1 MRPVV
6 RLLTAT
12 CSAALITV
20 PVLAQSRAAA
30 AAAAVPGPART
41 ISAGRYE
48 FTRTDDDGD
57 VSTGTVTWSGQQM
70 RIDMHRGTSGR
81 ARERSGGANITVS
94 ANDRGYTLVDFAT
107 NTVRQV
113 KPENREISEMP
124 MATFEQIIGKALG
137 LVGGIVQMQVRDA
150 GINAR
155 EVGPGGDVA
164 GLSTRQYRMTEEYN
178 VRIGVFGMNAEE
190 KHHRVVTEFWVPVDS
205 GLPRN
210 PLFELL
216 TRSASATAQQ
226 DANHQLNV
234 ARARAALFRGA
245 PIKAVVTVTE
255 AGESPKR
262 SQIEVTSVSAAV
274 PDASLFVLPQ
284 GYRVK
289 RNDLSFSL

>member
-1 MRPVV
+1 MHHAI
-6 RLLTAT
+6 RLISAA
-12 CSAALITV
+12 CSAAILTA
-20 PVLAQSRAAA
+20 PALAQA
-30 AAAAVPGPART
+30 PART
-41 ISAGRYE
+41 MSAGRYE

-57 VSTGTVTWSGQQM
+57 VSTGTVSWSGQQM
-70 RIDMHRGTSGR
+70 RIDMHRRAAGREQQRDGGGKATTSD
-81 ARERSGGANITVS
+81 ER
-94 ANDRGYTLVDFAT
+94 RYTLVDFAT

-124 MATFEQIIGKALG
+124 LATFEQIIGKALG

-155 EVGPGGDVA
+155 EIGPGGTVA
-164 GLSTRQYRMTEEYN
+164 GFATRQYRMTEEYN

-205 GLPRN
+205 GVPRN
-210 PLFELL
+210 PLFELM

-234 ARARAALFRGA
+234 ARARAALFRGS

-255 AGESPKR
+255 AGEGPKR
-262 SQIEVTSVSAAV
+262 SQIEVTSVSSAV
-274 PDASLFVLPQ
+274 PAASLFVLPQ
-284 GYRVK
+284 GYRVR
-289 RNDLSFSL
+289 RNDLNLSL